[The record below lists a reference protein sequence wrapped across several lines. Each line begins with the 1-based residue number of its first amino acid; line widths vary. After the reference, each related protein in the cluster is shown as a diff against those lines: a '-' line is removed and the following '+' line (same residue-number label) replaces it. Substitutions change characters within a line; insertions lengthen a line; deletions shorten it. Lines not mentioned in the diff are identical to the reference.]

1 MVVVMIMEIELIF
14 IEHLLCAKSYIQDYT
29 KYLLRTYLMPRTVL
43 MLRIQQWRGAQ
54 LGPVLMG
61 LTFSWAGR
69 AETSYLRAQGTP
81 ESHEPS
87 ASDNNG
93 PVRAGPS
100 LMDGRPLECFIRCLT
115 NRDF

>member
-1 MVVVMIMEIELIF
+1 MCQVLYSGLHQIF
-14 IEHLLCAKSYIQDYT
+14 TENLPDAQDSAHAEDT
-29 KYLLRTYLMPRTVL
+29 AVKGGT
-43 MLRIQQWRGAQ
+43 A
-54 LGPVLMG
+54 GPVLMG

-69 AETSYLRAQGTP
+69 AETSYLHAQGTP